1 PNDHE
6 VYDFTPIQY
15 PANTKNSKV
24 FTTHF
29 EYESIHDD
37 LVKIDALGHDN
48 PTFLKI
54 LFNITGINP
63 MDIPMDDPATLS
75 IFSSVDALG
84 IKADDLGMDVGT
96 IGIPEFGTQFVRGML
111 METRPK
117 TFAELVRISGLSHG
131 TDVWLNNA
139 RDWIRSKQATLSQV
153 IACRDDI
160 MNYLVKKGMDPAKA
174 FRIMENVRKGKG
186 LKEEEVTHLKELKV
200 PEWFIQSCQKIKY
213 LFPKAHAAAYVS
225 MAFRIAYFKV
235 HYPLAFYSAYFTL
248 KGDEFDL
255 EAALGG
261 LEDAKR
267 KLAALTSESEN
278 SRTKETTL
286 EVMIEMFLRGFSF
299 LPVNLFK
306 SDASQFL
313 IEDGK
318 LRIPFNKLPSL
329 GNNVAKSI
337 VLARKQKPFSSLED
351 LSKRSKLNKSHI
363 EMFKSMVELE
373 NIPDSEQI
381 SLF

>member
-1 PNDHE
+1 VRNGQDIPFETFLGLQGEKVPDIDLNFSGDYQEKAHKFIEKLFGREHVFRAGTINTIATRTAYGYVKAYEEKANRKLRRAESERLAKALTGVKRTTGQHPGGLMIIPNDHE

-160 MNYLVKKGMDPAKA
+160 MNYLKG
-174 FRIMENVRKGKG
+174 
-186 LKEEEVTHLKELKV
+186 
-200 PEWFIQSCQKIKY
+200 
-213 LFPKAHAAAYVS
+213 
-225 MAFRIAYFKV
+225 
-235 HYPLAFYSAYFTL
+235 
-248 KGDEFDL
+248 
-255 EAALGG
+255 
-261 LEDAKR
+261 
-267 KLAALTSESEN
+267 
-278 SRTKETTL
+278 
-286 EVMIEMFLRGFSF
+286 
-299 LPVNLFK
+299 
-306 SDASQFL
+306 
-313 IEDGK
+313 
-318 LRIPFNKLPSL
+318 
-329 GNNVAKSI
+329 
-337 VLARKQKPFSSLED
+337 
-351 LSKRSKLNKSHI
+351 
-363 EMFKSMVELE
+363 
-373 NIPDSEQI
+373 
-381 SLF
+381 

>member
-1 PNDHE
+1 
-6 VYDFTPIQY
+6 
-15 PANTKNSKV
+15 
-24 FTTHF
+24 
-29 EYESIHDD
+29 
-37 LVKIDALGHDN
+37 
-48 PTFLKI
+48 
-54 LFNITGINP
+54 
-63 MDIPMDDPATLS
+63 
-75 IFSSVDALG
+75 
-84 IKADDLGMDVGT
+84 
-96 IGIPEFGTQFVRGML
+96 
-111 METRPK
+111 
-117 TFAELVRISGLSHG
+117 
-131 TDVWLNNA
+131 
-139 RDWIRSKQATLSQV
+139 V

-174 FRIMENVRKGKG
+174 FKVMENVRKGKG

-267 KLAALTSESEN
+267 KLVALTSESEN
-278 SRTKETTL
+278 SRAKETTL

>member
-1 PNDHE
+1 
-6 VYDFTPIQY
+6 
-15 PANTKNSKV
+15 
-24 FTTHF
+24 
-29 EYESIHDD
+29 
-37 LVKIDALGHDN
+37 
-48 PTFLKI
+48 
-54 LFNITGINP
+54 
-63 MDIPMDDPATLS
+63 M
-75 IFSSVDALG
+75 
-84 IKADDLGMDVGT
+84 
-96 IGIPEFGTQFVRGML
+96 
-111 METRPK
+111 
-117 TFAELVRISGLSHG
+117 
-131 TDVWLNNA
+131 
-139 RDWIRSKQATLSQV
+139 
-153 IACRDDI
+153 
-160 MNYLVKKGMDPAKA
+160 
-174 FRIMENVRKGKG
+174 
-186 LKEEEVTHLKELKV
+186 THLKELKV

-267 KLAALTSESEN
+267 KLVALTSESEN
-278 SRTKETTL
+278 SRAKETTL

-337 VLARKQKPFSSLED
+337 VLARKQKPFSLSLI
-351 LSKRSKLNKSHI
+351 HI
-363 EMFKSMVELE
+363 
-373 NIPDSEQI
+373 
-381 SLF
+381 